1 MKVIKEEKRLFHRGK
16 RGMED
21 SIKDMFVNIKSAK
34 ILVSLSDPSKDNY
47 ASEISSNV
55 DCTYSHAVRI
65 LQKFEDRDLVES
77 KKDGRKK
84 ILELTSEGEEVARD
98 MGDLIHTID
107 EVSR

>member
-1 MKVIKEEKRLFHRGK
+1 
-16 RGMED
+16 MED
-21 SIKDMFVNIKSAK
+21 SIKDLFVNVKSAK

-55 DCTYSHAVRI
+55 ECTYSHAVRI

-77 KKDGRKK
+77 KKEGRKK
-84 ILELTSEGEEVARD
+84 IMELTPEGEEIAKD

-107 EVSR
+107 GIKRKN